1 MPNEPVVYTI
11 SSARIQE
18 NIFQDSHF
26 AIFCEIV
33 DVAIPIMGSVFPDS
47 VFKQQNKAFAVKI
60 ESLLQAM
67 ESYFLKPGCI
77 CQPGFVVCSS
87 VS

>member
-11 SSARIQE
+11 SSPRIQE
-18 NIFQDSHF
+18 NIF
-26 AIFCEIV
+26 
-33 DVAIPIMGSVFPDS
+33 PD
-47 VFKQQNKAFAVKI
+47 FQFIQQNTAFAVKI
-60 ESLLQAM
+60 DSLSKVVK
-67 ESYFLKPGCI
+67 SYFLKPGCI